1 MLFWTLSLALSA
13 LVALALV
20 RALFRGGAGRSEAE
34 ADLQVY
40 RDQLKEV
47 ERDLARGV
55 IGGAEAE
62 RARIEISRRLLEAD
76 RAGRGGV
83 GQSGVGQSGV
93 GQSGV
98 GQSGPAAG
106 RGSPVVPVVLVA
118 AAVAGAVALYR
129 LTGAPGYPDLP
140 IAERIARAEAFR
152 ESRPSQAAAAA
163 EAEAKAGAALPD
175 RPAPD
180 QQYLDLVERLRKAVA
195 ERPDDLTGQRLLARN
210 EAVLGNFA
218 AAIAAQR
225 RVIELSGKGV
235 TAEDYAV
242 LADDMILAT
251 GGYVSPEAEDALAR
265 ALQLDPRSGTA
276 RFYMGLMWAQTGRPD
291 EAFRLWRGLLEEG
304 PEEAPWMPTIRS
316 QIGLLAEAAGVAYT
330 PPPAAATAPGPD
342 TPVPDAADMEAA
354 ADMTAEE
361 RQQMIRGMVD
371 RLADRLAREG
381 GPAEDWARLVSALGV
396 LGETE
401 RAKAAYADAR
411 AALAGDAAALAALR
425 AAAAEAGV
433 AE

>member
-1 MLFWTLSLALSA
+1 MLFWTLSLGLAA
-13 LVALALV
+13 LVAFALL
-20 RALFRGGAGRSEAE
+20 RAALRGGAGRSEAE
-34 ADLQVY
+34 ADIQVY

-47 ERDLARGV
+47 GRDLARGV
-55 IGGAEAE
+55 IAEEEAA

-76 RAGRGGV
+76 RAGRGG
-83 GQSGVGQSGV
+83 
-93 GQSGV
+93 
-98 GQSGPAAG
+98 PAAA
-106 RGSPVVPVVLVA
+106 RGSPVLPVALIA

-152 ESRPSQAAAAA
+152 ASRPSQAAA
-163 EAEAKAGAALPD
+163 EAEARAGAVLPD
-175 RPAPD
+175 RPAPE

-225 RVIELSGKGV
+225 RVIELSGASV

-242 LADDMILAT
+242 LADDMVLAT

-265 ALQLDPRSGTA
+265 ALELDPRSGTA
-276 RFYMGLMWAQTGRPD
+276 RFYLGLMWAQTGRPD
-291 EAFRLWRGLLEEG
+291 EAFRLWRGLIEEG
-304 PEEAPWMPTIRS
+304 PEEAPWMPVIRS
-316 QIGLLAEAAGVAYT
+316 QIGLLAEAAGVPYT
-330 PPPAAATAPGPD
+330 PPPAAGAFPGAAAGPG
-342 TPVPDAADMEAA
+342 AADMEAA
-354 ADMTAEE
+354 AAMTDGE
-361 RQQMIRGMVD
+361 RQEMIRGMVD
-371 RLADRLAREG
+371 RLSDRLAREG

-401 RAKAAYADAR
+401 RARAAYGKAR
-411 AALAGDAAALAALR
+411 AALAGDEAALAALR
-425 AAAAEAGV
+425 AAAGEAGV

>member
-13 LVALALV
+13 LVALVLV

-76 RAGRGGV
+76 RAGRGGA
-83 GQSGVGQSGV
+83 GRN
-93 GQSGV
+93 GV

-140 IAERIARAEAFR
+140 IAERIARAETFR
-152 ESRPSQAAAAA
+152 ESRPSQAAA
-163 EAEAKAGAALPD
+163 EAEATAGAALPD

-180 QQYLDLVERLRKAVA
+180 QQYLDLVKRLRKAVA

-210 EAVLGNFA
+210 EAALGNFA

-330 PPPAAATAPGPD
+330 PPPAAAPGA
-342 TPVPDAADMEAA
+342 TPGPDAADMEAA
-354 ADMTAEE
+354 ADMTTEE